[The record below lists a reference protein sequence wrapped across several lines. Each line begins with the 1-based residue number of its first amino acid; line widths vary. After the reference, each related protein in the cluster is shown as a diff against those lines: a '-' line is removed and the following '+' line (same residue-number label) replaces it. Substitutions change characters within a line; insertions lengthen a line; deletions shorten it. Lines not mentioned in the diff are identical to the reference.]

1 MVTCEG
7 SPLGAIVRFGDRDA
21 LSSLLMRRLRLAG
34 GGGVGPAAGGE

>member
-34 GGGVGPAAGGE
+34 GWGAGSVAGVE